1 MQSTRFYTIM
11 PDGTV
16 KQVNPFTGT
25 EVWAVAGRRNRPI
38 TNESAAGL
46 RPLAVHS
53 PEDYCSFCPTR
64 YFETPP
70 EKSRLVFRNGLWE
83 KINTLAPD
91 KYFETTAEFRRVG
104 NMFEIVTLD
113 YWRKNYAYRLSAARQ
128 RWREEYLANPI
139 GLKHITDI
147 VHYKLR
153 QEGKTEEQI
162 EKMPMADKFAIADAF
177 FGGGHEMVI
186 ARKHFTSDATTEA
199 DLISSGELTLEEHF
213 RYFKFTVEAMLD
225 IVSTNRY
232 VRYISVFQ
240 NWLRPAGASF
250 DHLHKQLVALDEW
263 GSSIE
268 NQTRMLRDDPNVFNE
283 YGANFAAHHNLV
295 FAENDYAIAWA
306 GIGHRSPTIEV
317 YSRARAGRPYEH
329 TDEEMRGMADL
340 VHAVHAASGSQ
351 ISCNE
356 EWYYT
361 PIDGVYKMP
370 WHLLIRWRIN
380 VTAGFEGGTSIY
392 INPLTPI
399 ELRDR
404 LVPRL
409 YKLRD
414 EKKIAPLRIAEE
426 CRIDP
431 NPLQYYLR

>member
-1 MQSTRFYTIM
+1 
-11 PDGTV
+11 
-16 KQVNPFTGT
+16 
-25 EVWAVAGRRNRPI
+25 
-38 TNESAAGL
+38 
-46 RPLAVHS
+46 
-53 PEDYCSFCPTR
+53 
-64 YFETPP
+64 
-70 EKSRLVFRNGLWE
+70 
-83 KINTLAPD
+83 
-91 KYFETTAEFRRVG
+91 
-104 NMFEIVTLD
+104 
-113 YWRKNYAYRLSAARQ
+113 
-128 RWREEYLANPI
+128 
-139 GLKHITDI
+139 